1 MSSASETQS
10 RYEALRRHAL
20 EPQSPTSRGDLERG
34 FIERQGLAA
43 WLTRES
49 ASLTES
55 PVSGNA
61 RPDASAV
68 VPPPDRDLI
77 GVLTDLILG
86 DRKEQRNGRR
96 S

>member
-1 MSSASETQS
+1 MQG

-20 EPQSPTSRGDLERG
+20 EPQSPTSYDDLERG

-49 ASLTES
+49 VSLTES
-55 PVSGNA
+55 PVSGNTL
-61 RPDASAV
+61 PDPSAV

-86 DRKEQRNGRR
+86 DRKEQRDGRR
-96 S
+96 A

>member
-1 MSSASETQS
+1 VSSASETQS

-20 EPQSPTSRGDLERG
+20 EPQSPTSRDDLERG

-55 PVSGNA
+55 SVSGNA
-61 RPDASAV
+61 RPAASAG

-86 DRKEQRNGRR
+86 DRKEPNDDRR
-96 S
+96 A